1 MDNFSL
7 LVKPASFKCN
17 LRCEYCFY
25 LGKEEL
31 FRSAKLMTVEI
42 LERMVSSFLAV
53 EMPNHSFGWQGGEP
67 TLMGLDFFKKATSLQ
82 EKHGRAGMLVSNGLQ
97 TNGTLLD
104 DEWCAHLA
112 KYNFL
117 VGISVDGPPEIHN
130 RHRLT
135 AGGEGSHE
143 LVMKGLDALK
153 RNNVEYNILTLVS
166 DSNADSPLTVYN
178 YVKELGC
185 NYHQYIECV
194 EFDAK
199 GNLMRYAVKPRQWGE
214 FLCAIFDEWHKND
227 RNNVSVRLFDSI
239 LTRMIDGVA
248 NVCALSRD
256 CRQYFV
262 VEHNGDVYPCDFFV
276 LPELKLGNVMDGRW
290 EDFAKS
296 EIYRQFGAR
305 KSALNEKCVNCPYLD
320 YCAGCCPKNRFGR
333 KGDPKTLSALCEGW
347 EIFFQ
352 HTLPRFRALAD
363 QIRLDRAL
371 LLERERRVRSANAA
385 SRMQPPRDVG
395 RNDPCPCGSGKKF
408 KKCCGR

>member
-1 MDNFSL
+1 
-7 LVKPASFKCN
+7 
-17 LRCEYCFY
+17 
-25 LGKEEL
+25 
-31 FRSAKLMTVEI
+31 
-42 LERMVSSFLAV
+42 
-53 EMPNHSFGWQGGEP
+53 
-67 TLMGLDFFKKATSLQ
+67 
-82 EKHGRAGMLVSNGLQ
+82 
-97 TNGTLLD
+97 
-104 DEWCAHLA
+104 
-112 KYNFL
+112 
-117 VGISVDGPPEIHN
+117 
-130 RHRLT
+130 
-135 AGGEGSHE
+135 
-143 LVMKGLDALK
+143 MKGLDALK

-166 DSNADSPLTVYN
+166 DSNADSPLAVYN

-185 NYHQYIECV
+185 NFHQYIECV

-199 GNLMRYAVKPRQWGE
+199 GNLMPYAVRPRQWGE

-227 RNNVSVRLFDSI
+227 RNTVSVRLFDSI
-239 LTRMIDGVA
+239 LAKMVDGVA

-290 EDFAKS
+290 VDFAKS
-296 EIYRQFGAR
+296 GIYRQFGAR
-305 KSALNEKCVNCPYLD
+305 KRTLNEKCVNCPYLD

-333 KGDPKTLSALCEGW
+333 RGDPKTLSAICEGW

-352 HTLPRFRALAD
+352 HCLGRLKELAG

-371 LLERERRVRSANAA
+371 LVDHERRVRSAMAA
-385 SRMQPPRDVG
+385 GRTPPPRDVG